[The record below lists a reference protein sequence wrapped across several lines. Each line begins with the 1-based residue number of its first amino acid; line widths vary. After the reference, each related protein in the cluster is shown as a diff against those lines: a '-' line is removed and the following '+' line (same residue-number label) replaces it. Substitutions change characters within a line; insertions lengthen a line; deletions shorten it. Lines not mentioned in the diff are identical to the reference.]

1 MRLYFGRNMKRRI
14 CGSVDGAKDPI
25 SVELSLHE
33 AEHLRDTLDEL
44 LDDHEAN
51 RFAYAED
58 ADTEHDAAAD
68 LAAWE
73 RRDVSATELATLYP
87 DGPLANDNH
96 PENADFGELPTDLW
110 PKEKS

>member
-33 AEHLRDTLDEL
+33 AGHLRDTLDGL

-58 ADTEHDAAAD
+58 ADAEHDAAVDASVD
-68 LAAWE
+68 
-73 RRDVSATELATLYP
+73 P

-96 PENADFGELPTDLW
+96 PENDASGELPTDLW